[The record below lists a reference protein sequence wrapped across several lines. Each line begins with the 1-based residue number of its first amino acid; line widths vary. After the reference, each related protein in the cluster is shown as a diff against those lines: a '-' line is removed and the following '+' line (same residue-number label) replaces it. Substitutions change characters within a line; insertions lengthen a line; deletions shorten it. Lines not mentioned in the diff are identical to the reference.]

1 MEHFWDTVDTIGE
14 DFGFSLFGARHLV
27 TLALYIGFAALSCK
41 LYKAADEK
49 KRAQLRGLF
58 AVLLLAD
65 EAFKQIGLQIGGNF
79 NWDYLP
85 LHLCLINIFLIA
97 LYAWKPSR
105 LLDNFL
111 YFICIPAAT
120 AALLFP
126 TWTSLPA
133 ANFMFWHSTSVHIL
147 LAAYP
152 IMLFSG
158 GDIRPSVRYMGKCFL
173 LLPLCP
179 VYGLGALAVF
189 SLPPALTGTFW
200 TMALWGGLAATAVEY
215 AVHLLY
221 DRLLGVR
228 FWDYSQVRWNLRGRV
243 CLPFS
248 LVWGLLTAAALPPL
262 QGALMPWLSALP
274 VWLTYALLLVTTAD
288 GVISAALLRQTG
300 SLIEA
305 PSGYLHLTA
314 RENLSI
320 VADLKDVGR
329 KDISRVLE
337 IVHLT
342 KDADRK
348 VGQYSLGMKQRL
360 GIAMALLGSPKLL
373 ILDEP
378 TNGLD
383 PAGIQEMRSL
393 IASMPQTTGATV
405 LISSHL
411 LGEIEQMVDQV
422 GILNHGKLLF
432 EGSLQ
437 QLQKHS
443 RGGIL
448 LRVLDAPKAAAVL
461 QQQGVKAAAPAD
473 QPDTLQLP
481 PLPDE
486 ALAALVCT
494 LAESGVGVV
503 GLTAQTKSLEDIFL
517 SLTQTSGE
525 VA

>member
-1 MEHFWDTVDTIGE
+1 MKPVIETHALCKSYHGRPVVD
-14 DFGFSLFGARHLV
+14 HLN
-27 TLALYIGFAALSCK
+27 LAVPEGC
-41 LYKAADEK
+41 
-49 KRAQLRGLF
+49 
-58 AVLLLAD
+58 
-65 EAFKQIGLQIGGNF
+65 
-79 NWDYLP
+79 
-85 LHLCLINIFLIA
+85 
-97 LYAWKPSR
+97 
-105 LLDNFL
+105 
-111 YFICIPAAT
+111 
-120 AALLFP
+120 
-126 TWTSLPA
+126 
-133 ANFMFWHSTSVHIL
+133 
-147 LAAYP
+147 
-152 IMLFSG
+152 
-158 GDIRPSVRYMGKCFL
+158 
-173 LLPLCP
+173 
-179 VYGLGALAVF
+179 VYGFLGPNGAGK
-189 SLPPALTGTFW
+189 ST
-200 TMALWGGLAATAVEY
+200 TMKM
-215 AVHLLY
+215 
-221 DRLLGVR
+221 LLG
-228 FWDYSQVRWNLRGRV
+228 
-243 CLPFS
+243 
-248 LVWGLLTAAALPPL
+248 LVHPTGGSVELLGHTLNEANR
-262 QGALMPWLSALP
+262 
-274 VWLTYALLLVTTAD
+274 
-288 GVISAALLRQTG
+288 IALLRQTG

-320 VADLKDVGR
+320 VADLKDVDR

-461 QQQGVKAAAPAD
+461 QQQGVKATAPAD
-473 QPDTLQLP
+473 QPVGAILNLQLQKTTEP
-481 PLPDE
+481 DGTVQCAVLEPKLLPTVTHYDAGKSNVRTYLFRDYTQE
-486 ALAALVCT
+486 LAKQH
-494 LAESGVGVV
+494 GVRAKHSDFSLDTVQKIAQNNISSDFLE
-503 GLTAQTKSLEDIFL
+503 LT
-517 SLTQTSGE
+517 
-525 VA
+525 